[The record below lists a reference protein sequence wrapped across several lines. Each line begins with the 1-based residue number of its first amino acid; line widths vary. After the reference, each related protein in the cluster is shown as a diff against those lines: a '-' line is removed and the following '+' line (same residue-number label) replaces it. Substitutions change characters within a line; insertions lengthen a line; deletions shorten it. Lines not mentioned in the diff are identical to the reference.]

1 MGAGPGRVQDKVAM
15 ITGAAQ
21 GIGRAAA
28 LLLAR
33 EGAAVA
39 VTDLRADDAAAVAE
53 LIRGAGGKA
62 RAWKLDVS
70 KETEVA
76 AVVADVGK
84 EFGRLDILVNNA
96 GISGANG
103 TVEEISEAEWEAVMN
118 TNAKSVFLC
127 TKHAVPLLRRAG
139 GGSIINLSSVYGIVG
154 SHNVAAYHASKGAIR
169 IMSKTDALAFAEDR
183 IRVNSV
189 HPGFI
194 WTPMLEAGAQVPGV
208 APEAVHAAMAKLH
221 PLGTLGEP
229 DDVAHGILY
238 LAADEAKFVTGSEL
252 VIDGGYTAR

>member
-1 MGAGPGRVQDKVAM
+1 MAGRIEGKVALV
-15 ITGAAQ
+15 TGGAS
-21 GIGRAAA
+21 GVGRATVE
-28 LLLAR
+28 LFVR
-33 EGAAVA
+33 EGAQV
-39 VTDLRADDAAAVAE
+39 VFTDLNADAGASLAAG
-53 LIRGAGGKA
+53 LGGKA
-62 RAWKLDVS
+62 FFVLQD
-70 KETEVA
+70 A
-76 AVVADVGK
+76 ASAADWDAVMATVR
-84 EFGRLDILVNNA
+84 ERFGRLDILVNNA

-103 TVEEISEAEWEAVMN
+103 TAEELTEAEWDKVMN

-127 TKHAVPLLRRAG
+127 TKHAVPLMRRAG
-139 GGSIINLSSVYGIVG
+139 GGSIVNLSSVYGIVG

-238 LAADEAKFVTGSEL
+238 LASDEAKFVTGSEL

>member
-127 TKHAVPLLRRAG
+127 TKHAVPLRRRAG

-208 APEAVHAAMAKLH
+208 APEAVHSAMAKLH

-229 DDVAHGILY
+229 EDVAHGILY
-238 LAADEAKFVTGSEL
+238 LASEEAKFVTGSEL